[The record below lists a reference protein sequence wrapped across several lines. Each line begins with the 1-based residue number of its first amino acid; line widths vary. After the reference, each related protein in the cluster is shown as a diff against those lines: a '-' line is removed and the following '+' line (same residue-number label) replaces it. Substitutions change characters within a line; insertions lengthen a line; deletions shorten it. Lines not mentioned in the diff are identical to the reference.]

1 MATGCSLSGAN
12 VAGAVVAG
20 FACDKSVGP
29 IGMLLFAVPAVFSV
43 WALWLLLAR
52 KASPVFRGWGLAVL
66 LWLAWTCVTL
76 IRIDGVNGDAKSAVS
91 WRWTRTPEQI
101 YLAEMASS
109 AAESTAAARE
119 ANESLLATRPDESP
133 SFATLR
139 FEKRPID
146 SQSIEIQPP
155 EIPPLELQTGD
166 WPGFR
171 GPDRDSVIHGVKLAT
186 DWNASPPHAVWRRR
200 VGPAWSS
207 FVVVGDRLFTQE
219 QRGNMEA
226 VVCMAAETGQEIW
239 AHEDPAR
246 FSDGQAGA
254 GPRAT
259 PTFDAG
265 RIYSFGATGLLNCLD
280 AATGSAIWTRNVTGD
295 CDGQAPMWGFSSSP
309 LVAGGIVVV
318 YAGGTIDQAL
328 LGYQADS
335 GELAWKAVTG
345 EVSYSSPQLA
355 SIGGQEQILFLSE
368 RGLTSVAPGSGE
380 VLWNHEALRPKIW
393 RAVQPRLVGDNQ
405 VLIGSEDLGLV
416 LIDVAQSDGSWS
428 AREHWVSTGIQPAYN
443 DFVVHDGHAY
453 GFDGAI
459 FCCIDLATGS
469 RCWKGGRYGHGQVL
483 LLADQPLLVVLGE
496 TGEAVLLAARPDKH
510 EEIGRFQAIE
520 GKTWNHPV
528 IAHGR
533 LFVRNDVEMACY
545 QLKLLDA
552 K

>member
-1 MATGCSLSGAN
+1 MA
-12 VAGAVVAG
+12 
-20 FACDKSVGP
+20 
-29 IGMLLFAVPAVFSV
+29 
-43 WALWLLLAR
+43 R
-52 KASPVFRGWGLAVL
+52 
-66 LWLAWTCVTL
+66 
-76 IRIDGVNGDAKSAVS
+76 
-91 WRWTRTPEQI
+91 
-101 YLAEMASS
+101 S
-109 AAESTAAARE
+109 AAASTAAARE
-119 ANESLLATRPDESP
+119 ASEPPLAGQPDETL

-139 FEKRPID
+139 FETRPVD
-146 SQSIEIQPP
+146 SQQTQ
-155 EIPPLELQTGD
+155 IPPFELQPGD

-171 GPDRDSVIHGVKLAT
+171 GPNRDSVVHGVKLAT
-186 DWNASPPHAVWRRR
+186 DWNTSPPHAVWRRR

-207 FVVVGDRLFTQE
+207 FVAVGDRLFTQE
-219 QRGNMEA
+219 QRGEMET
-226 VVCMAAETGQEIW
+226 VVCLAAETGQEFW

-280 AATGSAIWTRNVTGD
+280 AATGSAIWTRDVTRD

-309 LVAGGIVVV
+309 LIVDGMVVV

-328 LGYQADS
+328 LAYRANS

-368 RGLTSVAPGSGE
+368 RGLTSVAPDSGD
-380 VLWNHEALRPKIW
+380 VLWNHEALHPKIW
-393 RAVQPRLVGDNQ
+393 RAVQPRLVGDSQ

-416 LIDVAQSDGSWS
+416 LLDVAQADGDWI
-428 AREHWVSTGIQPAYN
+428 ARQQWISTAIQPAFS

-453 GFDGAI
+453 GFDGSI
-459 FCCIDLATGS
+459 FCCTDLATGS
-469 RCWKGGRYGHGQVL
+469 RRWKGGRYGHGQVL

-510 EEIGRFQAIE
+510 EELGRFQAIE

-533 LFVRNDVEMACY
+533 LYVRNDVEMACY
-545 QLKLLDA
+545 ALKLLDT